1 MNRRTMIGCATGGLA
16 LGSLLLP
23 STRPLRAE
31 PPWPSKPL
39 RLIFPFPPGNQ
50 SEAFIRTLGQRL
62 RETLGQPLV
71 VDYRPGATGMIG
83 STAAKIAPPD
93 GYTLLFAANSSL
105 VISPMLLLKPPYDA
119 QRDFTPI
126 TMLLRYPFYLV
137 VNKDLPVSS
146 VGELIALAKARPGKL
161 NVASIGQGSG
171 THLIA
176 ELFKARAGVALTHV
190 PYKSPGAAVLAVS
203 TGEADLYFDSVSS
216 AMPFVQAGKVKALAV
231 TGPRR
236 LAVVP
241 DTPTLAEAAGLEG
254 FDATIWW
261 GIVAPLGTPQ
271 PIVRRLSD
279 EIQRIVAMPDMRAR
293 MDSQGWEP
301 FGGGPEQF
309 AAYLR
314 AETPQWANLI
324 RDLDLKQQ

>member
-1 MNRRTMIGCATGGLA
+1 MNRRTMIGCATGSLA
-16 LGSLLLP
+16 IGSMLGASI
-23 STRPLRAE
+23 RPLRAE

-50 SEAFIRTLGQRL
+50 SEVFLRTLGQRL
-62 RETLGQPLV
+62 HESLGQPLV

-119 QRDFTPI
+119 QRDFTPV

-137 VNKDLPVSS
+137 VNKDLPVSN

-176 ELFKARAGVALTHV
+176 ELFKARAGVAITHV
-190 PYKSPGAAVLAVS
+190 PYKNPGTAVLAVS

-216 AMPFVQAGKVKALAV
+216 ALPFVQAGKVKALAV

-279 EIQRIVAMPDMRAR
+279 EIQRIVAMPDMRTR

-301 FGGGPEQF
+301 FGGGPEHF
-309 AAYLR
+309 AAYVR

-324 RDLDLKQQ
+324 KELDLKQQ